1 MIGTFQLGAL
11 LAMCADF
18 VIGALVVLANT
29 RRMAN
34 RVFFAIS
41 VVMVLWVYCQ
51 FRGSGVPGLG
61 ARDLPGYFFWV
72 RLASA
77 ASVIIPV
84 LVNMLRLAIEQPEAR
99 LLTILRASVVWL
111 ICAAV
116 IAWLCQCPAFLN
128 GGELPSS
135 ANELGVP
142 HYGPLFVFFITY
154 WVFGALAL
162 IRAFWRGMTCMEGV
176 RRIELQFMALAT
188 FLGLVPGIL
197 FILVVPALT
206 GNMHT
211 AVFAPFSVVVW
222 CGTLAYGIATRRIMG
237 VAEFLR
243 RLVTYLLVAVFLT
256 LLYIAVF
263 NLVWIWVDARVNG
276 INTETL
282 AHVAAGI
289 ATTLLLAPTNNFL
302 QRRADRLFASG
313 QKGLADLLHCGHR
326 LTRSL
331 VTLDSLL
338 DAFALLLRDTLAIES
353 VHIYIRAD
361 GHFTLRHQQG
371 DRLQPEDVPGDAPL
385 VQLLR
390 LAEGPL
396 VCDILRRQRRQTAVE
411 QALREVHAEAVVV
424 LRVKGEIEGFLLL
437 GRRRGGQFYGHRET
451 DALGL
456 LGDQLGIAIE
466 NARLYTQL
474 QDAKHHNEVLLDHLV
489 TGVVASDT
497 TGRITVCNRE
507 ALRILHAADVGGVIG
522 RPVEEILPGPLAAAL
537 RQSLDISRGVRDADT
552 VLRRR
557 TDAELPVRYSTAV
570 FSGNTDAVMGALLVL
585 QDISALRRLE
595 EQVRR
600 NDRLASIGTL
610 AAGMAHEIKNPL
622 VSLKT
627 FAQLLPERYDDP
639 EFRATFG
646 PLLNDEVG
654 RIDQLVGQLLDFA
667 RPVKPSLAPVS
678 LHAMLDAA
686 LQLITQQIKT
696 HRLKLVRSF
705 DAPNERVRGDERLL
719 RQVFVNL
726 LLNGIEAMQPG
737 GTLTVGTRLVPR
749 PAAAWREGQE
759 TDAWV
764 EAFVSDTGGGIAPAD
779 RMRIFDPFFTTKP
792 SGTGLGLSVVHGIVW
807 DHLGCIDVESEPG
820 QGACFRVAL
829 PLQPRSAT

>member
-1 MIGTFQLGAL
+1 MIGTFQLGSL

-18 VIGALVVLANT
+18 VIGVLVFQTNT
-29 RRMAN
+29 RRMVN
-34 RVFFAIS
+34 RVFFAMS
-41 VVMVLWVYCQ
+41 AVLVFWVYCQ
-51 FRGSGVPGLG
+51 FRGSSAPGLG
-61 ARDLPGYFFWV
+61 ARDLLDYSFWV
-72 RLASA
+72 RQASV

-84 LVNMLRLAIEQPEAR
+84 LINMLRLTIEQPDAR
-99 LLTILRASVVWL
+99 FAAILRASAIWL
-111 ICAAV
+111 LCAAAT
-116 IAWLCQCPAFLN
+116 AWLCYCPAFLR
-128 GGELPSS
+128 GVEMPSA

-142 HYGPLFVFFITY
+142 HYGPLFVLFVAY
-154 WVFGALAL
+154 WVFSGLTL
-162 IRAFWRGMTCMEGV
+162 IRGFWRGITRMEGV
-176 RRIELQFMALAT
+176 RRIELQFMALASV
-188 FLGLVPGIL
+188 LGIFPGIL
-197 FILVVPALT
+197 FILVIPTLT

-211 AVFAPFSVVVW
+211 AIFAPFSVVAW
-222 CGTLAYGIATRRIMG
+222 YGTIAYGIATRRIMG

-263 NLVWIWVDARVNG
+263 NLVWIWADARVTG
-276 INTETL
+276 IDPDML

-289 ATTLLLAPTNNFL
+289 AIALLLTPTNSFL

-313 QKGLADLLHCGHR
+313 QEGLAELLHRGHR
-326 LTRSL
+326 LTRAL
-331 VTLDSLL
+331 VTLDGLL
-338 DAFALLLRDTLAIES
+338 DAFALLLCDTLAIES
-353 VHIYIRAD
+353 VRIYIRED
-361 GHFTLRHQQG
+361 GGYALRHWRG
-371 DRLQPEDVPGDAPL
+371 DRLQPEDVSGDAPL
-385 VQLLR
+385 MQLLQHVER
-390 LAEGPL
+390 PL
-396 VCDILRRQRRQTAVE
+396 VCDILRRQWKQTAIE
-411 QALREVHAEAVVV
+411 RALREVQAEAVVV

-437 GRRRGGQFYGHRET
+437 GRRHGGQIYGHRET

-456 LGDQLGIAIE
+456 LGDQLGTAIE
-466 NARLYTQL
+466 NALLYTQL
-474 QDAKHHNEVLLDHLV
+474 QDAKLHNEVLLDHLV

-507 ALRILHAADVGGVIG
+507 ALRILQTADGGAVIG
-522 RPVEEILPGPLAAAL
+522 RPVEEILPALLAAAL
-537 RQSLDISRGVRDADT
+537 RQSLANSRGVRDADT

-557 TDAELPVRYSTAV
+557 TDTELPVRYSTAV
-570 FSGNTDAVMGALLVL
+570 FSGHADAVRGALLVL
-585 QDISALRRLE
+585 QDISVLRRLE

-667 RPVKPSLAPVS
+667 RPVKPSMAPVS
-678 LHAMLDAA
+678 LHAVLAA
-686 LQLITQQIKT
+686 AVQLVAQQIKT
-696 HRLKLVRSF
+696 SRLTLVRSF
-705 DAPNERVRGDERLL
+705 DAPNEHVRGDERLL

-737 GTLTVGTRLVPR
+737 GTLTVGTRAIPR
-749 PAAAWREGQE
+749 PATAWREGQE
-759 TDAWV
+759 ANDWV
-764 EAFVSDTGGGIAPAD
+764 EAFVADTGAGIAPAD
-779 RMRIFDPFFTTKP
+779 RMRIFDPFFTTKS

-807 DHLGCIDVESEPG
+807 DHCGCIDVESEPG
-820 QGACFRVAL
+820 HGACFRVAL

>member
-1 MIGTFQLGAL
+1 
-11 LAMCADF
+11 MCADF
-18 VIGALVVLANT
+18 VIGVLVFLANT
-29 RRMAN
+29 RRTVN

-41 VVMVLWVYCQ
+41 VVLVFWVYCQ
-51 FRGSGVPGLG
+51 FRGTGV
-61 ARDLPGYFFWV
+61 RNVQDFSFWV
-72 RLASA
+72 RQACIFSTFL
-77 ASVIIPV
+77 PV
-84 LVNMLRLAIEQPEAR
+84 LISMLRLTIEQPDVKFTA
-99 LLTILRASVVWL
+99 ILRASAVWL
-111 ICAAV
+111 PCAAAT
-116 IAWLCQCPAFLN
+116 AWICNCPAFLN
-128 GGELPSS
+128 GAEMPSAS
-135 ANELGVP
+135 NELGTP
-142 HYGPLFVFFITY
+142 HYGPLFVLLIAY
-154 WVFGALAL
+154 WAFSALAL
-162 IRAFWRGMTCMEGV
+162 IRGFWREISRVEGV
-176 RRIELQFMALAT
+176 RRIELQFMALAA
-188 FLGLVPGIL
+188 FLCIVPGVL
-197 FILVVPALT
+197 FVLVVPAFT
-206 GNMHT
+206 GSIHT
-211 AVFAPFSVVVW
+211 AVFAPFSVVIW
-222 CGTLAYGIATRRIMG
+222 YGTIAYGIATRRIMG

-243 RLVTYLLVAVFLT
+243 RLVTYLLVAIFLA

-263 NLVWIWVDARVNG
+263 NLVWIWADARVTG
-276 INTETL
+276 IDPDML

-289 ATTLLLAPTNNFL
+289 AISLLLAPTNSFL

-313 QKGLADLLHCGHR
+313 QEGLAELLHRGHR

-331 VTLDSLL
+331 ITLDSLL

-353 VHIYIRAD
+353 VRIYIRED
-361 GHFTLRHQQG
+361 GGYALRHWQG
-371 DRLQPEDVPGDAPL
+371 DRLQPEDVSGDAPL
-385 VQLLR
+385 MQLLQHVER
-390 LAEGPL
+390 PL
-396 VCDILRRQRRQTAVE
+396 VCDILRRQRRQTMVE
-411 QALREVHAEAVVV
+411 RALREVQAEAVVV

-474 QDAKHHNEVLLDHLV
+474 QDAKLHNEVLLDHLV

-507 ALRILHAADVGGVIG
+507 ALRILQAANVGIVIG

-537 RQSLDISRGVRDADT
+537 RQSLDSSRGVRDADT

-570 FSGNTDAVMGALLVL
+570 FSGHTDAVMGALLVL

-696 HRLKLVRSF
+696 RRLKLVRAF

-737 GTLTVGTRLVPR
+737 GTLTVGTRAIPR

-759 TDAWV
+759 SDAWV
-764 EAFVSDTGGGIAPAD
+764 EAFVSDTGHGIAPAD

-807 DHLGCIDVESEPG
+807 DHFGCIDVESESG
-820 QGACFRVAL
+820 HGACFRVAL